1 MSKQTIKTISRV
13 EVILAKAKAPCGTY
27 PGANRSRKFVD
38 RKRKANKNAC
48 RGKVKF

>member
-1 MSKQTIKTISRV
+1 MKIKVATISKL
-13 EVILAKAKAPCGTY
+13 EVIQARTKAPCGTY

-48 RGKVKF
+48 RGKVAY